1 MLNESKDIFPKWNSL
16 LKNLILLLIWYKIC
30 LQLLSAQFLLKDKT
44 IYLYFMWNNKE
55 SYVTLRN

>member
-1 MLNESKDIFPKWNSL
+1 MLYESKDIFPKWNSL

-44 IYLYFMWNNKE
+44 IYLYFM
-55 SYVTLRN
+55 